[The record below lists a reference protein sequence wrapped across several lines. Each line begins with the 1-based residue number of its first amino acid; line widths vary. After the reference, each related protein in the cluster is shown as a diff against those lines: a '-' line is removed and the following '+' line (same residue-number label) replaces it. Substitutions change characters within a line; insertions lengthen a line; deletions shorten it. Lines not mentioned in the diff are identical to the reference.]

1 MPPVN
6 TPIGKRTPQRTTE
19 TLASTELTDGVCV
32 WGGGNA
38 GRGVVGMLTCYDLR
52 FPEPSLLLR
61 KQGAQILTY
70 PAAFTMR
77 TGEAHWGTM
86 TLSALLHPLYPL
98 CEHSH
103 LPPANFYFYFLFF
116 LGWSTTEVLLRARA
130 IETQSY
136 VLAPA
141 QVGQHY
147 PGSSPTPPDSPKP
160 PTATATATAASTT
173 AAPRTSYGKAMI
185 VDPWGT
191 VIARC
196 IDDPAGQHAEGAF
209 CIAE

>member
-19 TLASTELTDGVCV
+19 TLASTELTDRVCV
-32 WGGGNA
+32 WGGNA

-77 TGEAHWGTM
+77 TGEAHWGTP
-86 TLSALLHPLYPL
+86 TLSALLPPIHPL

-103 LPPANFYFYFLFF
+103 FPPAQFF
-116 LGWSTTEVLLRARA
+116 FFFGVQRSFSALG
-130 IETQSY
+130 QSKPS
-136 VLAPA
+136 VT
-141 QVGQHY
+141 
-147 PGSSPTPPDSPKP
+147 SSPPPKWVN
-160 PTATATATAASTT
+160 TI
-173 AAPRTSYGKAMI
+173 R
-185 VDPWGT
+185 
-191 VIARC
+191 
-196 IDDPAGQHAEGAF
+196 DPARLLLTHPNHQPRLQPRLQLQPLLPHGRHTARR
-209 CIAE
+209 